1 MAARAED
8 LLLTYRQPRRTLG
21 PGPNWTFLTIVL
33 AVLRQLAPK
42 PSLPRMSAEWLQS
55 HEREFNRPDY

>member
-8 LLLTYRQPRRTLG
+8 LLLTYRQPRRIFG
-21 PGPNWTFLTIVL
+21 PGLKWTFLTIAL
-33 AVLRQLAPK
+33 AVLRQLTPK
-42 PSLPRMSAEWLQS
+42 PSLPRMSAEWLHS